1 MTEMK
6 KEPIYMAFSTQKGGV
21 GKSAF
26 TVLMASYLHYTKG
39 YNVVVVDC
47 DYPQFSIHAMR
58 DRDRKLVET
67 DDFYKRMAINQFSG
81 LGKRAYPVLCS
92 KPEDAIEVTKD
103 MLDGCEGEYDIVF
116 FDLPGTVN
124 SQGVIES
131 LSSLDYIFTPIIAD
145 RVVMESSLRFASRI
159 NEVIVMNK
167 SKRTKEIH
175 LFWNQVDGREKTDLY
190 RIYEEGIA
198 TLGLQLMKTVIPDT
212 KRFRKEMS
220 CDHKLPFRST
230 LFPAD
235 KRLLKGSNVEELI
248 DEICSIIKLDGDGR

>member
-1 MTEMK
+1 MTKMK
-6 KEPIYMAFSTQKGGV
+6 NEPIYMAFSTQKGGV

-103 MLDGCEGEYDIVF
+103 MLDACEGEYDIVF

-124 SQGVIES
+124 SLGVIES

-145 RVVMESSLRFASRI
+145 RV
-159 NEVIVMNK
+159 
-167 SKRTKEIH
+167 
-175 LFWNQVDGREKTDLY
+175 EKTDLY

-198 TLGLQLMKTVIPDT
+198 TLGLQLMKSVIPDT

-235 KRLLKGSNVEELI
+235 KRLLKGSNVAELI
-248 DEICSIIKLDGDGR
+248 EEICSIIKLDGHGR